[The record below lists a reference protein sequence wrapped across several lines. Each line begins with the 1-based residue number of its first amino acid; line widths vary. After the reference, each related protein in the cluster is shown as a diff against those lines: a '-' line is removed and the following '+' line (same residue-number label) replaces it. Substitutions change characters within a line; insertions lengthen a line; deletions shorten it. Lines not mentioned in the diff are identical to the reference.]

1 MGLRQ
6 RNDSEGRQEALIQA
20 GLALA
25 SELSLPAVLQ
35 KIVDL
40 ACQVADATFGALGV
54 LGEGGFLH
62 DFITSGMSEEERRAI
77 GSLPVGKGILGVLIT
92 DARPLRLSRI
102 QDDPRSVGFP
112 PEHPPMTSFL
122 GVPIVVRGN
131 VYGNLYLTEK
141 RGGTG
146 FSEEDERATV
156 TLAAQAGVAIEN
168 ARLFEE
174 AQERLA
180 LEERHRLAREL
191 HDSVSQALFSITL
204 QASAAQLASRKDGP
218 NARDKLDRHLAE
230 LLRLTQTALSEMKAL
245 IFELRPEAL
254 QEEGMVAA
262 IRKQA
267 DTLEARDELHVMID
281 APKSRIALPPNVE
294 EQLYRLAQE
303 ALNNIV
309 KHARAS
315 NVKIWV
321 RQDSDHLLLEIVD
334 DGVGFE
340 PSLERPG
347 HLGLTTMAQRAARLG
362 GRLEVNSEP
371 GRGTTIRA
379 SVPLSITKSS
389 SLE

>member
-1 MGLRQ
+1 
-6 RNDSEGRQEALIQA
+6 
-20 GLALA
+20 
-25 SELSLPAVLQ
+25 
-35 KIVDL
+35 
-40 ACQVADATFGALGV
+40 
-54 LGEGGFLH
+54 
-62 DFITSGMSEEERRAI
+62 
-77 GSLPVGKGILGVLIT
+77 
-92 DARPLRLSRI
+92 
-102 QDDPRSVGFP
+102 
-112 PEHPPMTSFL
+112 MTSFL

-141 RGGTG
+141 RGGTD
-146 FSEEDERATV
+146 FSEEDERAAV

-180 LEERHRLAREL
+180 LEARHRLAREL

-204 QASAAQLASRKDGP
+204 QASAAQLANRRSGSD
-218 NARDKLDRHLAE
+218 ASDKLDGHLAE

-267 DTLEARDELHVMID
+267 DTLEARDDLHVMID
-281 APKSRIALPPNVE
+281 APKTRIPLPPNVE
-294 EQLYRLAQE
+294 EQLYRMAQE

-315 NVKIWV
+315 NVNIRI
-321 RQDSDHLLLEIVD
+321 RQDSDYLLLEVAD
-334 DGVGFE
+334 DGAGFE

-347 HLGLTTMAQRAARLG
+347 HLGLTTMAQRADRLG

-371 GRGTTIRA
+371 GRGTIIRA
-379 SVPLSITKSS
+379 SVPLSVIKSS